1 VAGNSQAAFV
11 DRVNVILS
19 AEETYLMDISEASC
33 DDTSEGAGTEDEK
46 PQFVHSF
53 NAVDLLREPIFCAG
67 PDRYSARVPWN
78 YGRSEQYRP
87 ESVPHTS
94 KAG

>member
-1 VAGNSQAAFV
+1 
-11 DRVNVILS
+11 ILS
-19 AEETYLMDISEASC
+19 AEETHLMDISEASC
-33 DDTSEGAGTEDEK
+33 DDTSKGAGTEDEK
-46 PQFVHSF
+46 LQFVHSF
-53 NAVDLLREPIFCAG
+53 NVVDPLRKLIFYAG
-67 PDRYSARVPWN
+67 PDCYSARVPWN